1 MSEAGN
7 EGKAAFAEEKDGSE
21 QDEDS
26 GSSAADDTRSIEDF
40 EVLFHGGVGSLGSGT
55 EFLDLL
61 VTVGTS
67 GDFVNESRM
76 LLEGHVFDKSGT
88 VPDVRA

>member
-1 MSEAGN
+1 MSDAGN
-7 EGKAAFAEEKDGSE
+7 EGKAAFAQEEDGGE
-21 QDEDS
+21 QYEDS
-26 GSSAADDTRSIEDF
+26 CSCAADDARFIEDF

-76 LLEGHVFDKSGT
+76 LLESHVFNKSGT
-88 VPDVRA
+88 VPDVRT